1 MHPKPVFSNKY
12 CFLHPVDHFS
22 FALVLQSRKVIQKES
37 CIFPLIMP
45 PVSKI
50 FFLVLSL
57 TIYTQVLLSQDF
69 QWWDQKHGYTG
80 AFPRTDLI
88 VIAPAVLGPN
98 ALPVPPIK
106 NGQIPN
112 GFSLEFGGEGHF
124 HPGDRTLGIW
134 GTMYTPLF
142 SDRAGLHLSWVPIE
156 FYSMDTITRD
166 LRRSMDRDGKGN
178 NTTDL
183 YISTYIALVKDHA
196 TLPDVLLTLN
206 LRTATGSGLG
216 NARTS
221 NMPGYFFDLSIGK
234 TFEMNRSVIKE
245 IRPHIMG
252 GIYVWQTNYA
262 WQEQND
268 AVLFGAGVDL
278 EMNRFSITNT
288 FGGYAGYIGNGDD
301 PLVFRVQVNTRL
313 RSKVN
318 YHVQFQHGLNDYPF
332 TSVRLG
338 LRYTP

>member
-1 MHPKPVFSNKY
+1 MHLILKTS
-12 CFLHPVDHFS
+12 L
-22 FALVLQSRKVIQKES
+22 LVLFLSS
-37 CIFPLIMP
+37 CIQS
-45 PVSKI
+45 VHA
-50 FFLVLSL
+50 
-57 TIYTQVLLSQDF
+57 QEF

-88 VIAPAVLGPN
+88 VIAPSVMGPN
-98 ALPVPPIK
+98 ALPVPPIN
-106 NGQIPN
+106 NGKIPEE
-112 GFSLEFGGEGHF
+112 FSIEAGGEGHF

-134 GTMYTPLF
+134 GTLYTPLF
-142 SDRAGLHLSWVPIE
+142 SNRAGLHLSWVPVE
-156 FYSMDTITRD
+156 FYRMDTITRD

-183 YISTYIALVKDHA
+183 YISTYISLVKDHS

-234 TFEMNRSVIKE
+234 TFELNRSIFRE
-245 IRPHIMG
+245 IRPHIMAG
-252 GIYVWQTNYA
+252 VYIWQVNDP

-268 AVLFGAGVDL
+268 AVLCGAGLDL
-278 EMNRFSITNT
+278 EMNRFSITNA

-301 PLVFRVQVNTRL
+301 PLVYRLQINTRFQ
-313 RSKVN
+313 SKVN
-318 YHVQFQHGLNDYPF
+318 YHVQFQHGLHDYPF

-338 LRYTP
+338 IRYTP